1 MNQSLP
7 KIVYIGEEDQDVS
20 QDSITNSNDSCSI
33 INTNTTQ
40 YHEINTTEN
49 HELSNENYR
58 NIVSYKVT
66 NI

>member
-20 QDSITNSNDSCSI
+20 QDSITNANDSCSI

-49 HELSNENYR
+49 HALSNENYR